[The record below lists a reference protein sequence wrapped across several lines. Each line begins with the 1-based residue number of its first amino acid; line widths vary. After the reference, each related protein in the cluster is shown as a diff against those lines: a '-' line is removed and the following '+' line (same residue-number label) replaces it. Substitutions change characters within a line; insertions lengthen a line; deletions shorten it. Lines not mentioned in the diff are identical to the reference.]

1 MKKKSIFSFVLA
13 LCMLVPACFM
23 LTACKKDNANEQKHE
38 FVADWTYSETEHWHK
53 CKDENCSEV
62 SDKGEH
68 QSDTWIVDAEATCLE
83 DGQRHQECVIC
94 GYSFN
99 RESIPHT
106 GHNCGSDHI
115 CTICGGLEEGY
126 VAKVSNVDAAAV
138 AFTTFDE
145 ALTQLKDNGTLTLY
159 ADVTV
164 KNGAEEGN
172 YFEIGERTD
181 KENKTIKTYTIDF
194 GGHTL
199 TSKKGGFDLYANLT
213 LKNGKM
219 VAEARN
225 GIWVQNDAHLK
236 IERDA
241 TVECIYNDVKDEGA
255 NYAVVATQGAV
266 VDVYGTVHSVYGTAL
281 SGNGTSGLGG
291 IVCNIHDGAV
301 VKSDKNVA
309 VYMPNSRELNFL
321 GGTVTGTTAVYIKS
335 GTTTISGG
343 TFDATLETK
352 ADYLH
357 NGNGCDATGDTIVIE
372 ACGYPGGNPVI
383 NITGGTFNKV
393 AEGAVRVA
401 YYTFEE
407 NEAVAINIAPSL
419 GIEVNK

>member
-13 LCMLVPACFM
+13 ICMLVPACFM
-23 LTACKKDNANEQKHE
+23 LSACKEEHKHD
-38 FVADWTYSETEHWHK
+38 FKNNVCTG
-53 CKDENCSEV
+53 C
-62 SDKGEH
+62 GEL
-68 QSDTWIVDAEATCLE
+68 AE
-83 DGQRHQECVIC
+83 GM
-94 GYSFN
+94 
-99 RESIPHT
+99 
-106 GHNCGSDHI
+106 
-115 CTICGGLEEGY
+115 
-126 VAKVSNVDAAAV
+126 VAKIDNSGTVSAYD
-138 AFTTFDE
+138 TFDK
-145 ALTQLKDNGTLTLY
+145 ALNALEDNGTLTLY

-164 KNGAEEGN
+164 KTDEKESN
-172 YFEIGERTD
+172 YFQIGETTD
-181 KENKTIKTYTIDF
+181 KANETIKTYTINF

-241 TVECIYNDVKDEGA
+241 TVECTYNDEKDEGS

-309 VYMPNSRELNFL
+309 IYMPNSRELNFL

-343 TFDATLETK
+343 TFNATLEEK
-352 ADYLH
+352 ASFVH
-357 NGNGCDATGDTIVIE
+357 NGNGCDATGDVIVVE
-372 ACGYPGGNPVI
+372 ACDYPGGNPTVNI
-383 NITGGTFNKV
+383 NGGTFNKV
-393 AEGAVRVA
+393 AEGTVRVA
-401 YYTFEE
+401 YYTYGEG
-407 NEAVAINIAPSL
+407 NTAVIDIAPSL